1 MIDPSGKS
9 FVVCLVRDVLSI
21 ALGYLPQPRIAFPV
35 VHSGRELIKSHSAAL
50 IRAVR
55 SGGDL
60 REVVTSGSACAGL
73 CPAYSVAGLITGQV
87 PALLQITLRCALNE
101 RGGQLPSG

>member
-55 SGGDL
+55 PCAAGVICARSSPL
-60 REVVTSGSACAGL
+60 ALPAPVSARRTQWLA
-73 CPAYSVAGLITGQV
+73 
-87 PALLQITLRCALNE
+87 
-101 RGGQLPSG
+101 